1 MALRCVVGISSQDET
16 RELVVFE
23 GTNVHLRVLVDQ
35 RDSLTLVEQTELV
48 NAVHIGSADNLP
60 DEGPREGETV
70 E

>member
-1 MALRCVVGISSQDET
+1 ML
-16 RELVVFE
+16 E

-35 RDSLTLVEQTELV
+35 RDAVALVEQTEFV

-60 DEGPREGETV
+60 DERSQKEETV

>member
-1 MALRCVVGISSQDET
+1 M
-16 RELVVFE
+16 FE

-48 NAVHIGSADNLP
+48 NAGHIGSADNLP